1 MNGWPGFDQIAQG
14 YSGLMSLTGFAD
26 GDPTRTGT
34 AIGDLSSGMW
44 LAMAILSAL
53 LERERTGRGQHVSTS
68 LLASLVGLLSVHGQR
83 YLSLGDI
90 PRRTGNAHSV
100 IAPYGVFETADGPL
114 NIAPITSDMWLR
126 LCQLLEL
133 PALPDDPRFAT
144 NEARVAHRDELKA
157 ALEARLKTRSKREW
171 TELFIGVG
179 LPAGPINTL
188 DEVFADPQVQ
198 HCRLVETIEHPTLGA
213 LRQVVTPVSSSA
225 ITAES
230 SRQVSRHAPPGLGEH
245 TVDVLRE
252 AGFDEVSI
260 EALLAAKAV
269 HQQGEYLSPEKARE
283 HAAGVTL

>member
-1 MNGWPGFDQIAQG
+1 
-14 YSGLMSLTGFAD
+14 
-26 GDPTRTGT
+26 
-34 AIGDLSSGMW
+34 
-44 LAMAILSAL
+44 
-53 LERERTGRGQHVSTS
+53 
-68 LLASLVGLLSVHGQR
+68 
-83 YLSLGDI
+83 
-90 PRRTGNAHSV
+90 
-100 IAPYGVFETADGPL
+100 
-114 NIAPITSDMWLR
+114 
-126 LCQLLEL
+126 
-133 PALPDDPRFAT
+133 
-144 NEARVAHRDELKA
+144 
-157 ALEARLKTRSKREW
+157 
-171 TELFIGVG
+171 VG